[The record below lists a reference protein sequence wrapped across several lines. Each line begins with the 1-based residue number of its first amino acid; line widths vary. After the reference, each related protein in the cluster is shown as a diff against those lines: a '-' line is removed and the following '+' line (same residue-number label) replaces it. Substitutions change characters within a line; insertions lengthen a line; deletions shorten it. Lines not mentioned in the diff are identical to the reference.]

1 MTESYRRPI
10 TFTPKEVGE
19 ILHCSERHVRDMV
32 ADGRI
37 AAVRIGIR
45 KLVISERAL
54 DEFLNGDGDQ
64 TGSAA

>member
-1 MTESYRRPI
+1 MTDVRRPV
-10 TFTPKEVGE
+10 TYTPKDVGE

-54 DEFLNGDGDQ
+54 DEFLNGQ
-64 TGSAA
+64 PAKQGSAA

>member
-1 MTESYRRPI
+1 MSADRRPV
-10 TFTPKEVGE
+10 TYTTKDVGE

-54 DEFLNGDGDQ
+54 NEFLDG
-64 TGSAA
+64 TPVAS